1 MANSVKIGDKVRFI
15 NAKGGGIVRKFQSKT
30 VVLVE
35 EEDGFETPVLISEV
49 VVVKETDKYNFP
61 IEEKK
66 STKEEEELPA
76 INTTEKEEDYSWDE
90 NEETREGE
98 ELTLYFAYIP
108 VEIKQLQTTDMDLYL
123 VNDSNYFIRFCI
135 QTKSEEKYI
144 IKYQDM
150 VEPQTTLWLDKISKE
165 SVNDYEEMKFQ
176 AFAYKRTAFNPKP
189 AIDITLKLNPVKF
202 YKLHTFKETEY
213 FDKPAMLQTIIYHDI
228 LDLSNTISAE
238 KIQEAINSKEAEDR
252 PKKKPIE
259 KRQNKNDIIELDLHI
274 NELLENTNGM
284 TRSDMLKY
292 QVAEAEK
299 LISKHLKHKGQK
311 IVLIHGKGEGIL
323 RAEIEKMI
331 KYKFKK
337 CEYRDASFQQ
347 YGFGATMVI
356 IH

>member
-123 VNDSNYFIRFCI
+123 ANDSNYFIRFCI

-228 LDLSNTISAE
+228 LD
-238 KIQEAINSKEAEDR
+238 
-252 PKKKPIE
+252 
-259 KRQNKNDIIELDLHI
+259 
-274 NELLENTNGM
+274 
-284 TRSDMLKY
+284 
-292 QVAEAEK
+292 
-299 LISKHLKHKGQK
+299 
-311 IVLIHGKGEGIL
+311 
-323 RAEIEKMI
+323 
-331 KYKFKK
+331 
-337 CEYRDASFQQ
+337 
-347 YGFGATMVI
+347 
-356 IH
+356 

>member
-66 STKEEEELPA
+66 STKEEEKLPA

-144 IKYQDM
+144 IK
-150 VEPQTTLWLDKISKE
+150 
-165 SVNDYEEMKFQ
+165 
-176 AFAYKRTAFNPKP
+176 
-189 AIDITLKLNPVKF
+189 
-202 YKLHTFKETEY
+202 
-213 FDKPAMLQTIIYHDI
+213 
-228 LDLSNTISAE
+228 
-238 KIQEAINSKEAEDR
+238 
-252 PKKKPIE
+252 
-259 KRQNKNDIIELDLHI
+259 
-274 NELLENTNGM
+274 
-284 TRSDMLKY
+284 
-292 QVAEAEK
+292 
-299 LISKHLKHKGQK
+299 
-311 IVLIHGKGEGIL
+311 
-323 RAEIEKMI
+323 
-331 KYKFKK
+331 
-337 CEYRDASFQQ
+337 
-347 YGFGATMVI
+347 
-356 IH
+356 